1 MDVHRYRGR
10 FDDTFARE
18 IKKRGWMSAGEM
30 DFESLA
36 SGRVHMDDGG
46 GRIGRERRA
55 SGRDDW
61 A

>member
-1 MDVHRYRGR
+1 
-10 FDDTFARE
+10 
-18 IKKRGWMSAGEM
+18 MSAGEM